1 MKQASR
7 IVVLGAGFGGMEAVI
22 ELAER
27 FGDDPGVD
35 LLLLNDTNFF
45 LFTPL
50 LPQVVSSYIEP
61 RHIVQSIRDIRRQRN
76 FRFLRTSV
84 TEVDLK
90 NRKVIC
96 TDGDVPF
103 DYLIIAL
110 GSVPHFH
117 GAEGSR
123 HAFTLSSLQDGIL
136 LRDHLLDLFEHADHE
151 TDAGRQRRL
160 LSLVVVGG
168 GYTGVELV
176 AELRDL
182 LYRHIGPRYRGI
194 NLADARL
201 TLLEAGDEILRGV
214 DPYIARKARRKLER
228 EGIEV
233 RTQAQVARI
242 GPDQVELKDGE
253 KIDAGLVVWT
263 AGVRAHPLLAALPV
277 QKNPTGRLVVT
288 RMLHLPDYPRVFAIG
303 DNAVVKDV
311 PPEQTLQIAP
321 VAIQQAR
328 VAADNVA
335 RGVARQ
341 AYVGYTYEPRGM
353 LVSLGMNDAVVSII
367 GFKLSGYWA
376 WLLWNAIH
384 LYKLVGLKKQIQV
397 ALDWSLGQLFP
408 RDTSIMRTPARCRF
422 CQAAARPAPPP
433 SEPPAPPPPP
443 GATPR

>member
-27 FGDDPGVD
+27 FRDDPAVD
-35 LLLLNDTNFF
+35 LLLLNATNFF

-61 RHIVQSIRDIRRQRN
+61 RHIVQNIRDIRRDRD
-76 FRFLRTSV
+76 FRFLRTTV
-84 TEVDLK
+84 KEIDLK
-90 NRKVIC
+90 NRKVLSA
-96 TDGDVPF
+96 DGAIPF

-110 GSVPHFH
+110 GSVPNFY
-117 GAEGSR
+117 GAVGSEN
-123 HAFTLSSLQDGIL
+123 AFTLRSLHDGIL

-151 TDAGRQRRL
+151 TDTERQRRL

-182 LYRHIGPRYRGI
+182 LYRHVGPRYRGI
-194 NLADARL
+194 SLADVRL

-233 RTQAQVARI
+233 RTGTPVARI
-242 GPDQVELKDGE
+242 GPEHVELKDAE
-253 KIDAGLVVWT
+253 KVDAGLVVWT
-263 AGVRAHPLLAALPV
+263 AGVRAHPLLESLPV
-277 QKNPTGRLVVT
+277 KKNQAGRLLVT
-288 RMLHLPDYPRVFAIG
+288 RMLHLPDHPRVFAIG
-303 DNAVVKDV
+303 DNAVVQDV
-311 PPEQTLQIAP
+311 PPEQSLQIAP

-335 RGVARQ
+335 RGVSRQ
-341 AYVGYTYEPRGM
+341 TYVAYAYEPRGM
-353 LVSLGMNDAVVSII
+353 LVSLGMNDAVVNIM
-367 GFKLSGYWA
+367 GFRLSGYWA

-384 LYKLVGLKKQIQV
+384 LLKLVGLKKQLQV
-397 ALDWSLGQLFP
+397 AFDWSLAQLFP
-408 RDTSIMRTPARCRF
+408 RDTSIIRPAHRCRF
-422 CQAAARPAPPP
+422 CQSKQQPAPAAAD
-433 SEPPAPPPPP
+433 PPPPP
-443 GATPR
+443 PEAAR